1 MKKQTGLIKLF
12 NLNRLF
18 NYFITKLKVYVRG
31 LPYTIAGNEI
41 TLWEN
46 ELKEKFERF
55 AGKVVKIKIFPY
67 SEFLSLKEQSK
78 NIYSLNPSQLSNNEE
93 FWDFLKNENTSK
105 NKEQAPK
112 TTNAEIKF
120 GKTFRK

>member
-1 MKKQTGLIKLF
+1 M
-12 NLNRLF
+12 
-18 NYFITKLKVYVRG
+18 
-31 LPYTIAGNEI
+31 PYTIAGNEI
-41 TLWEN
+41 ALWEN
-46 ELKEKFERF
+46 ELREKFQRF

-93 FWDFLKNENTSK
+93 FWDFLKNETTSK

-112 TTNAEIKF
+112 ITNITNAEIKF